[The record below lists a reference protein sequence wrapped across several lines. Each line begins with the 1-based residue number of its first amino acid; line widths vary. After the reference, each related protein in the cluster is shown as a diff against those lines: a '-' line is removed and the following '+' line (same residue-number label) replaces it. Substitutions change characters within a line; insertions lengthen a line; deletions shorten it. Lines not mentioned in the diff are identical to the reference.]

1 MKNTTLVGCIV
12 AVILAILCIVGVIF
26 FLSQEETIPEPEWSY
41 LVDESKFPYP
51 VIDSNEK
58 LEDISIYWYRRHPYR
73 RPLKLEFVG
82 HFPKVPDKMLLYKI
96 ILQKNVTEAYIRELA
111 EKHFDMPTDAVYRRD
126 VSYYHLNTDA
136 YNFMYQA
143 HNGFFRIFK
152 HKKARE
158 NLSEDRKDYP
168 SEEECIRI
176 ATEYLKERDL
186 LPEYAYLG
194 GVSGIN
200 IGSIGAMEVWFT
212 RNLGQYKFCGH
223 GSVIIVCIGVAGEIT
238 DVSKRWFEYQPY
250 KLVPIR
256 SPKEAFEHLIHRN
269 ASPRTSTGKATKV
282 ELAYHT
288 PYIDQ
293 YIQPVYCFIFER
305 TESYTLVP
313 AIKPEYLKS
322 HEVMRKE
329 EEERRTTRI
338 KKVNNHDSKDG
349 KVSQ

>member
-1 MKNTTLVGCIV
+1 MKNKTLVGCIV
-12 AVILAILCIVGVIF
+12 AVVLAILCIVGVIF
-26 FLSQEETIPEPEWSY
+26 FLSQEETEPEPEWSY
-41 LVDESKFPYP
+41 PVDESEYPYP

-58 LEDISIYWYRRHPYR
+58 LEDISIDWYRRQRPGK
-73 RPLKLEFVG
+73 PLKLEFVG
-82 HFPKVPDKMLLYKI
+82 NFPKVPDKMLLYKI

-111 EKHFDMPTDAVYRRD
+111 KKYFNPELAVYSNTPARPVYRRD
-126 VSYYHLNTDA
+126 GNFCNLNTDA

-143 HNGFFRIFK
+143 HNGFFRILK

-186 LPEYAYLG
+186 LPEDAYLG
-194 GVSGIN
+194 GVSDIN
-200 IGSIGAMEVWFT
+200 MKAIGAIEVWFT
-212 RNLGQYKFCGH
+212 RKIGQYKSWGH
-223 GSVIIVCIGVAGEIT
+223 GSVILVCIGVAEEIT
-238 DVSKRWFEYQPY
+238 DVSKRWFEYEPY

-282 ELAYHT
+282 EFAYHT

-305 TESYTLVP
+305 PESYTLVP

-329 EEERRTTRI
+329 EEERRTALI
-338 KKVNNHDSKDG
+338 KKRK
-349 KVSQ
+349 